1 MLTPA
6 DMPPGY
12 RLVLATEADLIIVDD
27 DMPQFLINASVSA
40 DGILEFEI
48 ETEINGTRGTL
59 RGSVLYELMMQQLGS
74 KVKKIRGLWVSGSN
88 LNEVNRLTK
97 LGLLLEKAVF
107 LTWSGKRAY
116 RLGYTE
122 IDSIE
127 FRGRPGMYGNV
138 DVVFARSIAG
148 GPT

>member
-12 RLVLATEADLIIVDD
+12 RLVLATEVDLIIVDD
-27 DMPQFLINASVSA
+27 ELPQFLINASVST

-48 ETEINGTRGTL
+48 ETEIEGTRDTI
-59 RGSVLYELMMQQLGS
+59 RGSVLYELMMQQLGA

-97 LGLLLEKAVF
+97 LGMPLKQAVF
-107 LTWSGKRAY
+107 LTWSGERAF

-122 IDSIE
+122 VDEIE
-127 FRGRPGMYGNV
+127 FRGRAGMYGEV
-138 DVVFARSIAG
+138 DVVFARSITG